1 MHGTARAEGRPKA
14 SALAALAAA
23 LALLASV
30 AEAQVKAANWGDRA
44 PAGATSPSNYDPARP
59 YAEYGGN
66 YDPVTDPNHPLK
78 NPEVDPGS
86 AWNRPPNGNLPDSS
100 PGVFTNATDWNW
112 GEQYF
117 DGQFDVVLVIR
128 NHCSSPQPVRLFI
141 NDLPYLSLPES
152 LTVAPGETRVLG
164 KVKLPPEPPPPL
176 RLGLP
181 GEPGWGHVDFK
192 YPTVVTY
199 PPPKIHQPNFV
210 PIKGTVV
217 AWHPWSPGAGSECV
231 AARDTYNASGHI
243 HWRPPRPPGE
253 SGPEKI
259 ASPSACQVY
268 WNIGLPP
275 PQLAPGQ
282 DCTEA
287 MRGYARV
294 FVERVLPPYLFNDPP
309 AWAWLPSTTEIGMLA
324 IDELLRMK
332 QRASAMMGVP

>member
-181 GEPGWGHVDFK
+181 GEPGWGDRK
-192 YPTVVTY
+192 SVV
-199 PPPKIHQPNFV
+199 
-210 PIKGTVV
+210 
-217 AWHPWSPGAGSECV
+217 
-231 AARDTYNASGHI
+231 
-243 HWRPPRPPGE
+243 
-253 SGPEKI
+253 
-259 ASPSACQVY
+259 
-268 WNIGLPP
+268 
-275 PQLAPGQ
+275 
-282 DCTEA
+282 
-287 MRGYARV
+287 
-294 FVERVLPPYLFNDPP
+294 
-309 AWAWLPSTTEIGMLA
+309 
-324 IDELLRMK
+324 
-332 QRASAMMGVP
+332 